1 MKVLSIITLI
11 LTIIIAVAFIVFFA
25 FEKTIPTDWAKQAIL
40 DNTTNIKVAD
50 FETLSTQ
57 NKLGCR
63 KLVTE
68 YSYSDTGIKVAV
80 SRMAT
85 KVELVGMGDNMVVRK
100 KITEY
105 DLLSKP
111 TSDTAIYYYKKGDVP
126 YKFENETQTEIKV
139 TDWHNA
145 IVSAMREV
153 FPVNSDGEFLFAEL
167 AQNIESVSQIG
178 IFVSGHVKDGDNT
191 LDIVFDF
198 MNRQLKEIKYTAFT
212 KTDGK
217 VVSSTVTEYQIQFP
231 TKIDLPE
238 AIQ

>member
-1 MKVLSIITLI
+1 MRVLSVITLI
-11 LTIIIAVAFIVFFA
+11 FTIIIAVALIVFFA
-25 FEKTIPTDWAKQAIL
+25 FEKTIPTDWAKQAIIDSTANL
-40 DNTTNIKVAD
+40 KVAD

-57 NKLGCR
+57 DKLGCR

-85 KVELVGMGDNMVVRK
+85 KVELVGTGENMIVRK

-111 TSDTAIYYYKKGDVP
+111 TSDTSTYYYKKGGVP
-126 YKFENETQTEIKV
+126 YKFENETQTEMLT
-139 TDWHNA
+139 TDWRNA
-145 IVSAMREV
+145 IVAAMREA
-153 FPVNSDGEFLFAEL
+153 FPVNSDGEFEFAEL

-178 IFVSGHVKDGDNT
+178 VFVSGHVKDGDNT
-191 LDIVFDF
+191 LDLVFDF
-198 MNRQLKEIKYTAFT
+198 MNRQLKEIKYTTFT
-212 KTDGK
+212 TSDGK